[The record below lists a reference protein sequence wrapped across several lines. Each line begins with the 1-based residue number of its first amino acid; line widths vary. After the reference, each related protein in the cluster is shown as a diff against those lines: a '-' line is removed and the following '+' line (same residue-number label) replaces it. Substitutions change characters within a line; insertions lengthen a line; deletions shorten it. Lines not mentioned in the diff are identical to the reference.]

1 MADRTLKSPP
11 RPTGLLVHLLTELS
25 DTKRSRVKVILGSGL
40 VHVNGTS
47 VTQHDTQVGADD
59 IIEIRSE
66 RAVARRT
73 FPFDV
78 LFEDAMILVV
88 NKPNGLLTVGNK
100 QERNRTAE
108 SIINR
113 ELADQRQRCYVV
125 HRLDLYTSGVL
136 LFAKSEFAQTQLK
149 KNWGESDKIYHAVVE
164 GEPDPPQAVLTHFL
178 QEDDRLL
185 VHAHKSP
192 GRNTIQATLIYETIT
207 RRVPHTLIRVKL
219 KTGKK
224 NQIRAQMSAMGHPV
238 AGDAK
243 YGATTNPIGRLCLH
257 ASSLSIAH
265 PKTKQWLTF
274 QAPLPSG
281 MNSYVG

>member
-1 MADRTLKSPP
+1 MSDRTLKSPRQP
-11 RPTGLLVHLLTELS
+11 SGLLEHLLTVLS
-25 DTKRSRVKVILGSGL
+25 DTKRSRVKAILGSGL

-47 VTQHDTQVGADD
+47 VTQHDTQIGGDD
-59 IIEIRSE
+59 IVEIRSE
-66 RAVARRT
+66 RAISKRS

-78 LFEDAMILVV
+78 LFEDAMILVI

-100 QERNRTAE
+100 QERNHTAE

-113 ELADQRQRCYVV
+113 ELAEQRQRCFVV

-136 LFAKSEFAQTQLK
+136 LFAKTEVAQKQI
-149 KNWGESDKIYHAVVE
+149 KNGWGESDKIYHALVE
-164 GEPDPPQAVLTHFL
+164 GVPEPPRAILTHYL

-185 VHAHKSP
+185 VHAHESP
-192 GRNTIQATLIYETIT
+192 GRNTIQATLSYETLNY
-207 RRVPHTLIRVKL
+207 RDAHTLVRVKL

-224 NQIRAQMSAMGHPV
+224 NQIRAQMSAIGHPV

-243 YGATTNPIGRLCLH
+243 YGANSNPIGRLCLH
-257 ASSLSIAH
+257 ASTLSIAH

-274 QAPLPSG
+274 QAPLPAG
-281 MNSYVG
+281 MDY